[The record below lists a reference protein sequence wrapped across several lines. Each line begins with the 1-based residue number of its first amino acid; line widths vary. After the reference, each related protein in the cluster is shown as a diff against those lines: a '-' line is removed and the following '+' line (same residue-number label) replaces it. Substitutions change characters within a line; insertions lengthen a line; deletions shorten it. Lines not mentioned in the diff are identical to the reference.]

1 MNNSQSAITLDMR
14 GEVCPTPLIKAME
27 AMKGAEK
34 GQFIDMITD
43 FLPAILTVS
52 NAALKEGWNINVEL
66 IAEKEWIVRLIPV
79 ANKT

>member
-14 GEVCPTPLIKAME
+14 GERCPTPLVKAME
-27 AMKGAEK
+27 AMKSAEK

-66 IAEKEWIVRLIPV
+66 IAEKEWIVRLIPLD
-79 ANKT
+79 NKT

>member
-14 GEVCPTPLIKAME
+14 GEICPPPLVKAME
-27 AMKGAEK
+27 AMKSAEK